1 MLSATQ
7 GTWSRAIARVGLP
20 GGGWRSGIRWVSAL
34 LAHRPFSGYGFHE
47 QADRSNTVRY
57 HLGRARRAREAGDFE
72 QAVREARRALEWNG
86 QDPWV
91 LALLGQCLFR
101 KPERDLPGARAA
113 LERAWSLDP
122 TNGYFVGLLLDVLD
136 AQGDVAA
143 RHDLLTWAWW
153 RGAPVERWLPDGPLM
168 TGVPRDGQDVSAV
181 PPAVLRPAVEDW
193 QASRRDAVLSG
204 HG

>member
-34 LAHRPFSGYGFHE
+34 LVHRPFSGHALDE
-47 QADRSNTVRY
+47 QADRSNRVRY
-57 HLGRARRAREAGDFE
+57 HLGRARRDRDAGNFE
-72 QAVREARRALEWNG
+72 QAVHEARRALEWND

-101 KPERDLPGARAA
+101 KPDRDLSGARAA

-136 AQGDVAA
+136 AQCDVAA
-143 RHDLLTWAWW
+143 RNDLLTWAWW
-153 RGAPVERWLPDGPLM
+153 RGAPVQRWLPNGPLM
-168 TGVPRDGQDVSAV
+168 AGLPRDGQVMPAV
-181 PPAVLRPAVEDW
+181 PPKVQRPSVGTGPI
-193 QASRRDAVLSG
+193 SRRHTALSA

>member
-20 GGGWRSGIRWVSAL
+20 DGGWRSGIRWVSAL
-34 LAHRPFSGYGFHE
+34 LAHRPFSGHGLDE

-57 HLGRARRAREAGDFE
+57 YLGRARRAREAGDFE
-72 QAVREARRALEWNG
+72 QAVREARRALEWND

-101 KPERDLPGARAA
+101 NPDRDLSGARAA
-113 LERAWSLDP
+113 LERACSLDP

-136 AQGDVAA
+136 AQRDVAA
-143 RHDLLTWAWW
+143 RDDLLTWAWW
-153 RGAPVERWLPDGPLM
+153 RGAPVERWLPDGPPM
-168 TGVPRDGQDVSAV
+168 AGVPRDGQKIPAV
-181 PPAVLRPAVEDW
+181 PPTGQRPSVGTEPI
-193 QASRRDAVLSG
+193 SRRHTVLLARG
-204 HG
+204 